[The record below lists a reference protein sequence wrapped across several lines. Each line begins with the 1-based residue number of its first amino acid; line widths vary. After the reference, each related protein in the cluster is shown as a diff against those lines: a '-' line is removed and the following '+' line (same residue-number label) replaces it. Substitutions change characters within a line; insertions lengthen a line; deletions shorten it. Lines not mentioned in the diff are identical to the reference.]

1 MASSSEGGGASGG
14 GGESNSFRER
24 RLTLA
29 QQADPSAKGAAR
41 NRKVSVYDS
50 SSTTAQEG
58 VNFYGSPVSTCG
70 RMSVGGLEPVPGGST
85 AKINQDRGLAIYPYG
100 TDSDAH
106 ARGLFGVFDG
116 HGRIVSTPRRAPQP
130 LGGRPFNRC

>member
-1 MASSSEGGGASGG
+1 MQVGRRHGAGA
-14 GGESNSFRER
+14 R
-24 RLTLA
+24 RC
-29 QQADPSAKGAAR
+29 AAR
-41 NRKVSVYDS
+41 DP
-50 SSTTAQEG
+50 TACPG
-58 VNFYGSPVSTCG
+58 CLARARRTPAGPLSART
-70 RMSVGGLEPVPGGST
+70 EPPPLAGST

-116 HGRIVSTPRRAPQP
+116 HGRIVSTPRRAPEP

>member
-85 AKINQDRGLAIYPYG
+85 AKINQDRALAVYPFMG
-100 TDSDAH
+100 EK
-106 ARGLFGVFDG
+106 
-116 HGRIVSTPRRAPQP
+116 VSSGP
-130 LGGRPFNRC
+130 LHLASAALGAL